1 NYYIFIPLYSKFL
14 FPASAM
20 IEAASKINP
29 GVKDISTYI
38 LYAIMP
44 FNLIKGVVVSI
55 ITLLMYKKVS
65 PILHK

>member
-55 ITLLMYKKVS
+55 IT
-65 PILHK
+65 